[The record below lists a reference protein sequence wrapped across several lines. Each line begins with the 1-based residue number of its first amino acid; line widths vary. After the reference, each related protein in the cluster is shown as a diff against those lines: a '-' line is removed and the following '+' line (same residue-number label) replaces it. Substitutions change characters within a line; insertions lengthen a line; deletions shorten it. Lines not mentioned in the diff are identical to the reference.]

1 MTKLAQNASLFEQ
14 AAPWDPKYRRQS
26 FQAPVV
32 KAIDVIVQTG
42 DFHVS
47 TIGENLPNEN
57 EIREKYGSKNFL
69 LQGSSHAISSAVAT
83 KALREFAG
91 SPEEAARVETYGEEA
106 EDLMTALHEVI
117 GHGSGKLS
125 ERLKGGAEPYLK
137 EYFSTLEEARAD
149 LMALWNVWDP
159 ELKKLGLVSDQE
171 SVARAMYD
179 NAARVSLTQLR
190 RIARG
195 DTIEEDHARD
205 RALIANYIKERT
217 GGIEQ
222 IVRDGKTFIRVKDY
236 QKMREGAGMLL
247 RELMR
252 IKAEGDYDAIKA
264 LVDKYG
270 VRFDPKVR
278 DEVIA
283 RYTQLDLP
291 TYWAGVNAELT
302 AQLDDKGNVTS
313 VRIAYPRDA
322 VKQYLAYGAMYRK

>member
-1 MTKLAQNASLFEQ
+1 
-14 AAPWDPKYRRQS
+14 
-26 FQAPVV
+26 
-32 KAIDVIVQTG
+32 
-42 DFHVS
+42 
-47 TIGENLPNEN
+47 
-57 EIREKYGSKNFL
+57 
-69 LQGSSHAISSAVAT
+69 
-83 KALREFAG
+83 
-91 SPEEAARVETYGEEA
+91 
-106 EDLMTALHEVI
+106 
-117 GHGSGKLS
+117 
-125 ERLKGGAEPYLK
+125 
-137 EYFSTLEEARAD
+137 
-149 LMALWNVWDP
+149 VWDP

-179 NAARVSLTQLR
+179 NAARVSAHQLR
-190 RIARG
+190 RITRATRSRRI
-195 DTIEEDHARD
+195 TPRD
-205 RALIANYIKERT
+205 RALIANYIKDKT

-222 IVRDGKTFIRVKDY
+222 ITRDGKTYIRVKDY

-252 IKAEGDYDAIKA
+252 IKAEGDYDAVKA

-278 DEVIA
+278 DEVVA
-283 RYTQLDLP
+283 RYKQLDLP